1 MTVLCTV
8 NAIACAPVIRH
19 GPVSQPV
26 TWPVYLGSPA
36 HDMSAAIR
44 IDAAPKPGWHASP
57 GREIRGAP
65 AAGKGVLAVGTTD
78 KLVVLLGTDSGQV
91 LWDRRVS
98 GTIRSGPLLTDSL
111 VYVATEE
118 SPSGRV
124 YALEMRTG
132 KVVWDTKTGGV
143 AAAMALTRD
152 RLFAGT
158 ESGIVIALDPDT
170 GGILWRRR
178 VSGAVRAAPV
188 PTTAGLLV
196 ITTSD
201 SLYLLDPASGAV
213 RRRAAAP
220 GPVLATPATD
230 GAGAHVYL
238 GTVTGMLADL
248 DPATL
253 DTVWTR
259 NVGAGIYGAPA
270 IARDTLFALTRAGR
284 LVSVPLA
291 TPAALHQVDLDL
303 VAVAGPTPLA
313 NGVLVADVGGVVRCV
328 DPGTGAEH
336 WRVTLPGGGRIDEPA
351 LVWEGLLILIGSRG
365 RVVSFQ

>member
-1 MTVLCTV
+1 VAVLCTV

-36 HDMSAAIR
+36 HDRSAATR
-44 IDAAPKPGWHASP
+44 IDSSPKPGWHSSP

-91 LWDRRVS
+91 LWDHRVS
-98 GTIRSGPLLTDSL
+98 GTIRGGPLLTDSL

-124 YALEMRTG
+124 YALQMRSG
-132 KVVWDTKTGGV
+132 KVAWDTKTGGV
-143 AAAMALTRD
+143 AAALSLTKD

-158 ESGIVIALDPDT
+158 EAGIVMALDPDT
-170 GGILWRRR
+170 GGVLWRRR
-178 VSGAVRAAPV
+178 LTGAVRAAPV
-188 PTTAGLLV
+188 PTSAGLLV
-196 ITTSD
+196 STTSD
-201 SLYLLDPASGAV
+201 SLFLLDPATGDV
-213 RRRAAAP
+213 RRRGPAP

-230 GAGAHVYL
+230 GAHVYL
-238 GTVTGMLADL
+238 GTVTGILADI

-259 NVGAGIYGAPA
+259 NVGAGVYGAPA
-270 IARDTLFALTRAGR
+270 IARDTLFALTRTGR

-291 TPAALHQVDLDL
+291 TPAAAHQVELDL

-313 NGVLVADVGGVVRCV
+313 NGVVVADVGGVVRCV
-328 DPGTGAEH
+328 DAGTGAEH
-336 WRVTLPGGGRIDEPA
+336 WRVTVAGRIDEPA
-351 LVWEGLLILIGSRG
+351 LAWEGLLIVIGSRG
-365 RVVSFQ
+365 QVVSYK

>member
-1 MTVLCTV
+1 
-8 NAIACAPVIRH
+8 
-19 GPVSQPV
+19 
-26 TWPVYLGSPA
+26 VYLGSPA
-36 HDMSAAIR
+36 HDRSAATR
-44 IDAAPKPGWHASP
+44 IDVAPKPGWHSSP

-91 LWDRRVS
+91 LWDHRVN
-98 GTIRSGPLLTDSL
+98 GTIRGGPLLTDSL

-132 KVVWDTKTGGV
+132 RVLWDTRTGSV
-143 AAAMALTRD
+143 AAAMSLTKD
-152 RLFAGT
+152 RLFAGA
-158 ESGIVIALDPDT
+158 ESGIVMALDPDT
-170 GGILWRRR
+170 GGVLWRRQLT
-178 VSGAVRAAPV
+178 GAVRAAPV
-188 PTTAGLLV
+188 PTSAGLVV

-201 SLYLLDPASGAV
+201 SLYLLDPATGAV
-213 RRRAAAP
+213 RRRRGAP
-220 GPVLATPATD
+220 GPVLATPAAD
-230 GAGAHVYL
+230 SAHIYL
-238 GTVTGMLADL
+238 GTVTGILADV

-270 IARDTLFALTRAGR
+270 IARDTLFAVTRAGR

-291 TPAALHQVDLDL
+291 TPAAAHEVDLNL
-303 VAVAGPTPLA
+303 VTVAGPTPLA
-313 NGVLVADVGGVVRCV
+313 NGVVVADVGGVVRCV

-336 WRVTLPGGGRIDEPA
+336 WRVTIPGRIDEPP

-365 RVVSFQ
+365 QVVSYK

>member
-19 GPVSQPV
+19 GPASQPV

-36 HDMSAAIR
+36 HDLSATAR
-44 IDAAPKPGWHASP
+44 IGAAPQPGWHSNP

-91 LWDRRVS
+91 LWDHRVS
-98 GTIRSGPLLTDSL
+98 GTIRGGPLLTDSL

-118 SPSGRV
+118 SPTGRV
-124 YALEMRTG
+124 YALQMRTG
-132 KVVWDTKTGGV
+132 KVAWDTKTGGV
-143 AAAMALTRD
+143 AAAMSLTKD

-158 ESGIVIALDPDT
+158 ESGIVMALDPDT
-170 GGILWRRR
+170 GGVLWRQRLT
-178 VSGAVRAAPV
+178 GAVRAAPI
-188 PTTAGLLV
+188 PTAAGLVV

-201 SLYLLDPASGAV
+201 SLYLLDPATGTV
-213 RRRAAAP
+213 RRRASAP
-220 GPVLATPATD
+220 GPVIATPAV
-230 GAGAHVYL
+230 AGTRVYL
-238 GTVTGMLADL
+238 GTLTGILAAV

-253 DTVWTR
+253 ETIWTR
-259 NVGAGIYGAPA
+259 QVGAAIYGAPA

-284 LVSVPLA
+284 LVTVPVAEPPPA
-291 TPAALHQVDLDL
+291 TLHSVDLDL
-303 VAVAGPTPLA
+303 VTVAGPTPLA

-328 DPGTGAEH
+328 DAGTGAEQ
-336 WRVTLPGGGRIDEPA
+336 WRVSLTGRIDEPA
-351 LVWEGLLILIGSRG
+351 LVWEGLLIVVGSRG
-365 RVVSFQ
+365 QVVSYK

>member
-19 GPVSQPV
+19 GPASQPV

-36 HDMSAAIR
+36 HDRSATAR
-44 IDAAPKPGWHASP
+44 IDATPQLAWHASP

-91 LWDRRVS
+91 LWDHRVS

-124 YALEMRTG
+124 YALQMRTG
-132 KVVWDTKTGGV
+132 KVAWDTKTGGV
-143 AAAMALTRD
+143 AAALSLTRD

-158 ESGIVIALDPDT
+158 ESGMVLALDPDT

-178 VSGAVRAAPV
+178 LTGAVRAAPV
-188 PTTAGLLV
+188 PTSAGLVV

-201 SLYLLDPASGAV
+201 SLYLLDPATGAV
-213 RRRAAAP
+213 RRRSGAP
-220 GPVLATPATD
+220 GPVLATPAAD
-230 GAGAHVYL
+230 SAHIYL
-238 GTVTGMLADL
+238 GTVTGILAEV

-259 NVGAGIYGAPA
+259 NLGAGIYGAPA
-270 IARDTLFALTRAGR
+270 LARDTLYALTRTGL

-291 TPAALHQVDLDL
+291 TPAAPHQVDLNL

-313 NGVLVADVGGVVRCV
+313 NGVVVADVGGVVRCV

-336 WRVTLPGGGRIDEPA
+336 WRVTVPGRIDEPA
-351 LVWEGLLILIGSRG
+351 LVWEGRLILIGSRG
-365 RVVSFQ
+365 QVVSYK

>member
-1 MTVLCTV
+1 VTVLCTV

-19 GPVSQPV
+19 GPASQPV
-26 TWPVYLGSPA
+26 IWPVYLGSPA
-36 HDMSAAIR
+36 HDRSATVR
-44 IDAAPKPGWHASP
+44 IDVAPQPGWHSNP

-91 LWDRRVS
+91 LWDHRVS
-98 GTIRSGPLLTDSL
+98 GTIRGSPLLTDTL

-124 YALEMRTG
+124 YALEMRSG
-132 KVVWDTKTGGV
+132 KVAWDTKTGGV
-143 AAAMALTRD
+143 AAALSLTKD

-158 ESGIVIALDPDT
+158 ESGIVMALDPDT
-170 GGILWRRR
+170 GGVLWRRR
-178 VSGAVRAAPV
+178 LTGAVRAAPV
-188 PTTAGLLV
+188 PTAAGLVV
-196 ITTSD
+196 ITTAD
-201 SLYLLDPASGAV
+201 SLYLLDPATGAV
-213 RRRAAAP
+213 RRRSGAP
-220 GPVLATPATD
+220 GPVLATPAAD
-230 GAGAHVYL
+230 SAHIYL
-238 GTVTGMLADL
+238 GTVTGILADI

-259 NVGAGIYGAPA
+259 NVGAGIYGSPA
-270 IARDTLFALTRAGR
+270 IARDTLFALTRAG
-284 LVSVPLA
+284 LLISVPLA

-313 NGVLVADVGGVVRCV
+313 NGVVVADVGGVVRCV

-336 WRVTLPGGGRIDEPA
+336 WRVTVSGRIDEPA
-351 LVWEGLLILIGSRG
+351 LVWEGRLILIGSHG
-365 RVVSFQ
+365 QVVSYK